1 MFLLISASYTF
12 IDVDVD
18 VDDVAVV
25 VFVVAIVF
33 NVVDTGLLS
42 KNQHM
47 KITTFKM
54 CTLCL

>member
-12 IDVDVD
+12 IDVD